1 MRNRAIVISDTEGT
15 IRMWSE
21 GAARLFG
28 FAEQEAIGQKLDIVV
43 PSHLRDDHW
52 RGFHGAMASGV
63 VHGEGQFSDIPGLHK
78 TGDIRT
84 FRVQLQLLRD
94 EQKNPIGAM
103 AIFTSLADA
112 A

>member
-28 FAEQEAIGQKLDIVV
+28 FTEQEAIGQKLDIVV

-103 AIFTSLADA
+103 AIFTSLAGA

>member
-1 MRNRAIVISDTEGT
+1 MRNRAIIISDTEGT

-21 GAARLFG
+21 GAASLFG
-28 FAEQEAIGQKLDIVV
+28 FAEEEAIGRKLDIVV

-52 RGFHGAMASGV
+52 RGFRGAMASGV
-63 VHGEGQFSDIPGLHK
+63 VHGEGQFFDIPGLHK
-78 TGDIRT
+78 TGDIKT

-103 AIFTSLADA
+103 AIFTSLVGA